1 MWLQTL
7 MHFCFIWGSGHL
19 MPHYTHR
26 HYIHMTT
33 YTGIQ
38 YHFFAEAYMG
48 LYFKDIINAKEP
60 SSSELNVNYKGEIRQ
75 QNKILIWFLPIFLN
89 PIELIL
95 NSRCFVTGKSKSSF
109 GWTALHMA
117 IHHEHHEIM
126 EALITVRYTNRGCP
140 IPCRNTITALLQ
152 VVDKLTVSWLQTF
165 FVDMLWDF
173 YMCINVVLCWLCRR
187 ERM

>member
-1 MWLQTL
+1 MDVFWNDP
-7 MHFCFIWGSGHL
+7 

-75 QNKILIWFLPIFLN
+75 QNKILI
-89 PIELIL
+89 
-95 NSRCFVTGKSKSSF
+95 
-109 GWTALHMA
+109 
-117 IHHEHHEIM
+117 
-126 EALITVRYTNRGCP
+126 
-140 IPCRNTITALLQ
+140 
-152 VVDKLTVSWLQTF
+152 
-165 FVDMLWDF
+165 
-173 YMCINVVLCWLCRR
+173 
-187 ERM
+187 